1 MYRFRKP
8 MLLCVIALFSSAY
21 AADSPSSR
29 KENLGQD
36 RVEQLFAIL
45 NEELATTTDPNADTS
60 KYHERYVTH
69 KNRITSATQ
78 ELARMGDPVIDRIVG
93 GMGRVGYG
101 NFSYHAPEALKL
113 IGSKKAQDALLDMAL
128 GRNAFEPSSNAAHT
142 YMQMMRERKD
152 YAACKVL
159 LDCPDRGVQS
169 EGLSGISGI
178 ALDAELFQ
186 KVRKYLTHPYPA
198 LRNSALFVISD
209 DPSPDLAEEKVQAM
223 VELLHGVKDIPDAN
237 LKIWEFEHMNR
248 GNVAD
253 SHYSRY
259 VSVLWQITG
268 SDAALRKQ
276 MAAAPEGIVR
286 HCLALALAWRDHV
299 EEVRATLQSFLKD
312 SNYRTMSNLRQRCV
326 DAFRTYGHPQDIPFL
341 KELAAS
347 DPYCLDVYRGGV
359 SGFLEK
365 WGDEYINLTKD
376 QRDNPKE
383 WFYPEMGELMG
394 FQPKPA
400 ETTYPIRLAAKLA
413 IKAIE
418 DRTAGIKDAGRGVL
432 PPIR

>member
-1 MYRFRKP
+1 MNRFRSVV
-8 MLLCVIALFSSAY
+8 LSCLIAASTVSYGADNSA
-21 AADSPSSR
+21 P
-29 KENLGQD
+29 QD
-36 RVEQLFAIL
+36 DKASQERIEHLFAIL
-45 NEELATTTDPNADTS
+45 GEKMPTLRNPGIPSS
-60 KYHERYVTH
+60 KDETYMNYC
-69 KNRITSATQ
+69 NRVTSATQ
-78 ELARMGDPVIDRIVG
+78 ELARMGDPAVDRII
-93 GMGRVGYG
+93 GRLRRAQSG
-101 NFSYHAPEALKL
+101 NFRQGGLEALKL

-128 GRNAFEPSSNAAHT
+128 GRNGFEPSSDAART
-142 YMQMMRERKD
+142 YGHMMWEGKD

-159 LDCPDRGVQS
+159 LSSSDVGVQS
-169 EGLSGISGI
+169 AGLSGMRRI
-178 ALDAELFQ
+178 ALDLDLFE
-186 KVRKYLTHPYPA
+186 KVRKYLTHPDPA
-198 LRNSALFVISD
+198 LQDRALSVIAD
-209 DPSPDLAEEKVQAM
+209 DPSPDLAEEKVQAV
-223 VELLHGVKDIPDAN
+223 VELLRGVKDIPDGG
-237 LKIWEFEHMNR
+237 LKKREQGHMGP
-248 GNVAD
+248 GNGAD

-259 VSVLWQITG
+259 VWYLWQITG

-276 MAAAPEGIVR
+276 MASAPEGIVR

-299 EEVRATLQSFLKD
+299 EEARESLQSFLKD

-326 DAFRTYGHPQDIPFL
+326 DAFLTYGHPQDIPFL

-347 DPYCLDVYRGGV
+347 DPYSVDVYRGGV

-418 DRTAGIKDAGRGVL
+418 DRAAGIKDAGRGVL